1 MKFSQKHFF
10 KFMLVRHPME
20 RLVSCYFDKMVN
32 GTHKSLKGFR
42 KFVKLRAEKIRQ
54 ERKDKLHRFGGSV
67 YNPTYKDDR
76 PIGKPNLLKCLCPT
90 IIQDTIFLNLQD
102 PILNQIHGLVIVE
115 IKSLFNQIVIKG
127 PKELFQL
134 PIQRPQPVLQSHPP
148 PPKVQQLQIQIQ
160 PTAIKPKSPW
170 SYQLWMTFLNSFWQT
185 CQVGDYWTPEW
196 LKLSFDVPKGF
207 SKLHVV
213 YVRAHQKLST
223 SDFLC

>member
-1 MKFSQKHFF
+1 MSH
-10 KFMLVRHPME
+10 
-20 RLVSCYFDKMVN
+20 
-32 GTHKSLKGFR
+32 
-42 KFVKLRAEKIRQ
+42 
-54 ERKDKLHRFGGSV
+54 
-67 YNPTYKDDR
+67 
-76 PIGKPNLLKCLCPT
+76 CPT

-170 SYQLWMTFLNSFWQT
+170 SYQLWMTFLNLFLQIN
-185 CQVGDYWTPEW
+185 QVI
-196 LKLSFDVPKGF
+196 LVN
-207 SKLHVV
+207 
-213 YVRAHQKLST
+213 
-223 SDFLC
+223 